1 MFPLSGRVNRS
12 LCVQCTDFGSYELT
26 LSGQIRT
33 IRRRAVAVVRVVV
46 VLRARTVDVP
56 RVVRVRRVRRT
67 QPPVAGSS
75 YNSSPVIQR
84 RQARNNFVR
93 RVAELP

>member
-84 RQARNNFVR
+84 RQARNNYLR
-93 RVAELP
+93 RYAKQP